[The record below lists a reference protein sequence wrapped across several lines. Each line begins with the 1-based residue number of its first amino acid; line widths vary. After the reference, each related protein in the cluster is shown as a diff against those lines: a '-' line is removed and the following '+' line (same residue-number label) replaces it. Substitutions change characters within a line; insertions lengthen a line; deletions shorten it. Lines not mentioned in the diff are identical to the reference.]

1 MQIYA
6 LEWTVRKIETEA
18 KKKAMKQE
26 LMLTMQIHMLI
37 FQFYRLNILS
47 CYCRKT
53 MRFTLKKQRQI
64 CYFSPSV

>member
-47 CYCRKT
+47 CSCRKT
-53 MRFTLKKQRQI
+53 MRF
-64 CYFSPSV
+64 